1 MIVASTADEI
11 RKQVREW
18 RVSGLTVALVP
29 TMGALHE
36 GHLSLV
42 RTASKVAD
50 KVVVSIFVN
59 PTQFGPN
66 EDFDRYP
73 RTFDAD
79 LQQLS
84 NLQCDAIYAP
94 TASQMYK
101 PGFQTSVELAHLPQ
115 HLCGLGRPV
124 HFGGV
129 ALVVSK
135 LFIACEPDFAVFGE
149 KDFQQVRVIEQMV
162 SDLDFAV
169 KIVRS
174 PTVREPDGLALSSR
188 NRYLSQ
194 EQRAAAH
201 VLYETLVSMAKSI
214 EAGASDPKALIEH
227 GIKLISAKGM
237 EVEYLS
243 IVDPI
248 DLEDVELVTGP
259 VRILVAARLGATRL
273 IDNIAA

>member
-194 EQRAAAH
+194 EQRVAAP
-201 VLYETLVSMAKSI
+201 VLYETLVNMAKSI
-214 EAGASDPKALIEH
+214 KAGASDPKALIEH
-227 GIKLISAKGM
+227 GIKLISAKGL

>member
-194 EQRAAAH
+194 EQRVAAP
-201 VLYETLVSMAKSI
+201 VLYETLVNMAKSI

-227 GIKLISAKGM
+227 GIKLISAKGL

>member
-194 EQRAAAH
+194 EQRAAAP
-201 VLYETLVSMAKSI
+201 VLYETLVNMAKSI

-227 GIKLISAKGM
+227 GIKLISAKGL

>member
-194 EQRAAAH
+194 EQRAAAP
-201 VLYETLVSMAKSI
+201 VLYETLVNMAKSI
-214 EAGASDPKALIEH
+214 KAGASDPKALIEH
-227 GIKLISAKGM
+227 GIKLISAKGL

>member
-101 PGFQTSVELAHLPQ
+101 PGFQTSVELAQLPQ

-194 EQRAAAH
+194 EQRVAAP
-201 VLYETLVSMAKSI
+201 VLYETLVNMAKSI

-227 GIKLISAKGM
+227 GIKLISAKGL

>member
-1 MIVASTADEI
+1 VIVASTADEI

-194 EQRAAAH
+194 EQRVAAP
-201 VLYETLVSMAKSI
+201 VLYETLVNMAKSI

-227 GIKLISAKGM
+227 GIKLISAKGL